1 MSDGLAAADVTE
13 GALQLGQGLLVVVG
27 AFLAAIAITRPATD
41 AFVGAGIV
49 GAESPEA
56 MLVSTVFQFVGFG
69 LAIAVF
75 LAITNDWKLIAVDR
89 LDRWDVATV
98 VGGVLL
104 LLLLQFGVTKLLAQ
118 FGLSAGENAALLP
131 GREDPTYFLQ
141 MAVISVLVVGPAE
154 ELLFRGV
161 VQGLL
166 RRAMAAWPAIALT
179 SVVFGV
185 VHVAA
190 VVGTTG
196 QAFVYATIA
205 ALLGLVLGY
214 TYERT
219 GNLAVP
225 ALTHGLYN
233 ATLFSLQYLYFTGT
247 L

>member
-13 GALQLGQGLLVVVG
+13 SAMRLGQGLTVVLG
-27 AFLAAIAITRPATD
+27 AFLAAVAITRPVTD
-41 AFVGAGIV
+41 AVVGAGIV
-49 GAESPEA
+49 AADSPEA
-56 MLVSTVFQFVGFG
+56 VIVSTVVQFLGFG

-75 LAITNDWKLIAVDR
+75 LAITNDWDLIAVDR

-98 VGGVLL
+98 VGATIALL
-104 LLLLQFGVTKLLAQ
+104 ALQVAITELLAQ
-118 FGLSAGENAALLP
+118 FGVSAGENAALLP
-131 GREDPTYFLQ
+131 GRDNPTYFLQ
-141 MAVISVLVVGPAE
+141 MAVVSVLVVGPAE

-166 RRAMAAWPAIALT
+166 RRAMTAWPAIALT
-179 SVVFGV
+179 SVVFGI

-190 VVGTTG
+190 VVGTTE

-205 ALLGLVLGY
+205 AVLGVVLGY
-214 TYERT
+214 AYERT
-219 GNLAVP
+219 GNVVVP

-233 ATLFSLQYLYFTGT
+233 GTLFTVQFLYFTGS

>member
-13 GALQLGQGLLVVVG
+13 SAMRLGQGLAVVLG
-27 AFLAAIAITRPATD
+27 AFLAAVAITRPATN
-41 AFVGAGIV
+41 AVVGAGIV
-49 GAESPEA
+49 AADSPESVI
-56 MLVSTVFQFVGFG
+56 VSTVFQFVGFG

-75 LAITNDWKLIAVDR
+75 LAITNDWKLIAVDW
-89 LDRWDVATV
+89 LDRWDVVTV
-98 VGGVLL
+98 VGGTITLLVL
-104 LLLLQFGVTKLLAQ
+104 QVAITELLAQ
-118 FGLSAGENAALLP
+118 FGLSAGENTAMLP
-131 GREDPTYFLQ
+131 GRDDPTYFLQ
-141 MAVISVLVVGPAE
+141 MAIVSVLVVGPAE

-196 QAFVYATIA
+196 QAFVYASIA
-205 ALLGLVLGY
+205 AVLGIVLGY
-214 TYERT
+214 AYERT
-219 GNLAVP
+219 GNVVVP

-233 ATLFSLQYLYFTGT
+233 GTLFTVQYLYFTGS